1 MASNRV
7 SSIFT
12 RVLLT
17 DKFNPGK
24 IHRMDKD
31 MPPTH
36 TAFLEG
42 QRLATGPLHEVAV
55 AVLRAQQLQPE
66 KIALVFSNASGKSAD
81 LDLRGGEEA
90 VAARYTVASPTPAP
104 KGRGRPK
111 LGVVAR
117 EVTLLP
123 EHWDWLAA
131 QPGGASVAL
140 RKLVHEARRKGGEL
154 EQTRQARDRAYHA
167 MSTLAGNL
175 AGFEE
180 AARALFAGDRE
191 RLIAQMAAWPKDVRE
206 YVLQLAEPPA
216 G

>member
-1 MASNRV
+1 
-7 SSIFT
+7 
-12 RVLLT
+12 
-17 DKFNPGK
+17 
-24 IHRMDKD
+24 MDD
-31 MPPTH
+31 TY
-36 TAFLEG
+36 TAFLDRR
-42 QRLATGPLHEVAV
+42 RLATGPLHEVAV
-55 AVLRAQQLQPE
+55 AVLRAQQAEPE
-66 KIALVFSNASGKSAD
+66 GHPLVFSNASGRSAD
-81 LDLRGGEEA
+81 LDLRGGEQA
-90 VAARYTVASPTPAP
+90 VAARYTVAAPIQAP

-140 RKLVHEARRKGGEL
+140 RKLVHAARRHGGDR

-167 MSTLAGNL
+167 MSTLAGDL

-180 AARALFAGDRE
+180 ASRALFAGDHA
-191 RLIAQMAAWPKDVRE
+191 RLVAQMATWPQDVQT
-206 YVLQLAEPPA
+206 YVLQLAEPAP

>member
-1 MASNRV
+1 MNQTV
-7 SSIFT
+7 P
-12 RVLLT
+12 LT
-17 DKFNPGK
+17 Y
-24 IHRMDKD
+24 
-31 MPPTH
+31 

-42 QRLATGPLHEVAV
+42 RRLTSGPLHEVGV
-55 AVLRAQQLQPE
+55 AVLRAQQAQPE
-66 KIALVFSNASGKSAD
+66 VHPLVFSNASGQSAD

-90 VAARYTVASPTPAP
+90 IAARYTVVAPTQAP

-131 QPGGASVAL
+131 QPSGASVAS
-140 RKLVHEARRKGGEL
+140 RKLVHEARRNGGD
-154 EQTRQARDRAYHA
+154 QGRTHQARDRAYHA

-175 AGFEE
+175 AGFED
-180 AARALFAGDRE
+180 ASRALFAGDHE
-191 RLIAQMAAWPKDVRE
+191 RLVAQMAAWPEDVRA
-206 YVLQLAEPPA
+206 YVLQLAEPGP

>member
-1 MASNRV
+1 M
-7 SSIFT
+7 
-12 RVLLT
+12 LLT
-17 DKFNPGK
+17 Y
-24 IHRMDKD
+24 
-31 MPPTH
+31 
-36 TAFLEG
+36 TAFLDG
-42 QRLATGPLHEVAV
+42 RRLTSGPLHEVAV
-55 AVLRAQQLQPE
+55 AVMRAQQAQPE
-66 KIALVFSNASGKSAD
+66 GYPLVFSNTSGQSAD

-90 VAARYTVASPTPAP
+90 VAARYTVVAPTQTP

-131 QPGGASVAL
+131 QPSGASVAL
-140 RKLVHEARRKGGEL
+140 RKLVHEARRHGGE
-154 EQTRQARDRAYHA
+154 QGRTRQARDRAYHA

-180 AARALFAGDRE
+180 ASRALFAGDHE
-191 RLIAQMAAWPKDVRE
+191 RLVAQTAAWPEDVRA
-206 YVLQLAEPPA
+206 YLLQLAEPDS

>member
-1 MASNRV
+1 MQH
-7 SSIFT
+7 T
-12 RVLLT
+12 Y
-17 DKFNPGK
+17 
-24 IHRMDKD
+24 
-31 MPPTH
+31 

-42 QRLATGPLHEVAV
+42 RRLATGPLHGVAV
-55 AVLRAQQLQPE
+55 AVLRAQQAQPE
-66 KIALVFSNASGKSAD
+66 GHPLVFSDASGRSAD

-90 VAARYTVASPTPAP
+90 VAARYTVAAPTEAP

-140 RKLVHEARRKGGEL
+140 RKLVHEARRNGGDRDR
-154 EQTRQARDRAYHA
+154 TRHARDRAYHA

-180 AARALFAGDRE
+180 ASRALFADDR
-191 RLIAQMAAWPKDVRE
+191 RRFVGLIAGWPDDIRDHVVK
-206 YVLQLAEPPA
+206 LAFSDRADP
-216 G
+216 

>member
-1 MASNRV
+1 
-7 SSIFT
+7 
-12 RVLLT
+12 
-17 DKFNPGK
+17 
-24 IHRMDKD
+24 
-31 MPPTH
+31 MPHTY

-42 QRLATGPLHEVAV
+42 RRLATGPLHEVAV
-55 AVLRAQQLQPE
+55 AVLRAQQTQPG
-66 KIALVFSNASGKSAD
+66 ALPLIFSDDSGRSAD

-90 VAARYTVASPTPAP
+90 VAARYTVAAPAVAP

-123 EHWDWLAA
+123 EQWDWLAA

-140 RKLVHEARRKGGEL
+140 RKLVHEARRQGGD
-154 EQTRQARDRAYHA
+154 RDRIRHARERAYHV
-167 MSTLAGNL
+167 MSALAGDL

-180 AARALFAGDRE
+180 ASRALFAGDPD
-191 RLIAQMAAWPKDVRE
+191 RLEAQMAAWPDEVRT
-206 YVLQLAEPPA
+206 YVLRLAEPAP

>member
-1 MASNRV
+1 MHQD
-7 SSIFT
+7 T
-12 RVLLT
+12 
-17 DKFNPGK
+17 
-24 IHRMDKD
+24 
-31 MPPTH
+31 PPIH

-42 QRLATGPLHEVAV
+42 HRLATGPLHEVAV
-55 AVLRAQQLQPE
+55 AVLRAQQTHPE
-66 KIALVFSNASGKSAD
+66 AHPLVFSNATGQSAD

-90 VAARYTVASPTPAP
+90 VAARYTAAAPAQAP

-140 RKLVHEARRKGGEL
+140 RKLVHEARRNSGDL
-154 EQTRQARDRAYHA
+154 DQTRQARDRAYHA

-180 AARALFAGDRE
+180 ASRALFAGDHE
-191 RLIAQMAAWPKDVRE
+191 RLVAQMAAWPKDVRT
-206 YVLQLAEPPA
+206 YVLQLAEPVP

>member
-1 MASNRV
+1 
-7 SSIFT
+7 
-12 RVLLT
+12 
-17 DKFNPGK
+17 
-24 IHRMDKD
+24 MDSAV
-31 MPPTH
+31 PLIY
-36 TAFLEG
+36 TAFLAG
-42 QRLATGPLHEVAV
+42 RRLASGPLHEVAV
-55 AVLRAQQLQPE
+55 AVLSAQKAQPE
-66 KIALVFSNASGKSAD
+66 GQPLVFSNASGQTAD

-90 VAARYTVASPTPAP
+90 VAARYTVATPTPAP

-140 RKLVHEARRKGGEL
+140 RKLVHEARRKGGERDR
-154 EQTRQARDRAYHA
+154 TRQARDRAYHA
-167 MSTLAGNL
+167 MSTLAGDL

-180 AARALFAGDRE
+180 ASRALFAGDHE
-191 RLIAQMAAWPKDVRE
+191 WLVAQMAAWPEDVRA
-206 YVLQLAEPPA
+206 YVLQLAEPES